1 MKNNLVVFII
11 LLSNSVLC
19 LGQEKNNSIL
29 FEKMKVETAYMM
41 DPFYDGNGALF
52 KVKREVMN
60 KKHFE
65 SYTGI
70 SAQFMQNNEDKF
82 SGNVDG
88 YTRDW
93 GLYLVSDWQYY
104 PLKAKNVFIGL
115 EPFIGVSTMK
125 SQGSLSIPEYQ
136 ISEKYSN
143 SYSYFNYG
151 ATFSVGY
158 NFGRV
163 STNIFAMASLK
174 GMLDGGRTRPVDSDS
189 KAFVGIN
196 VGYKLK

>member
-1 MKNNLVVFII
+1 MKNNFVIFII
-11 LLSNSVLC
+11 LLLNSALC
-19 LGQEKNNSIL
+19 LGQERNNSIL
-29 FEKMKVETAYMM
+29 FEKMQVEAAYIM
-41 DPFYDGNGALF
+41 DPFYKGNGALF

-60 KKHFE
+60 KKHLE
-65 SYTGI
+65 SYTGL

-82 SGNVDG
+82 SANVDG
-88 YTRDW
+88 YTRDL
-93 GLYLVSDWQYY
+93 GLYLVSDWRYY

-115 EPFIGVSTMK
+115 EPFMGVSTMK
-125 SQGSLSIPEYQ
+125 SQGSLSIPEHQ
-136 ISEKYSN
+136 VSEKYSN

-189 KAFVGIN
+189 KTFVGIN